1 MRDLSDAAE
10 LLAMDRV
17 RKLIDRWRDQLNDM
31 PAGLLRIQMAVSY
44 THLTLPTI
52 LRV

>member
-31 PAGLLRIQMAVSY
+31 PAGLLRIQMENC
-44 THLTLPTI
+44 
-52 LRV
+52 LRELLRTVDA